1 MNKIKMPNSLLL
13 VCLALLLSANGA
25 EGPPV
30 QSADTSDD
38 PLAEIAEGILGL
50 FDEADMV
57 CLGERHGRQQDFEL
71 WLSLFRH
78 PEFYKIVNAISVE
91 FANATHQRLMDRF
104 LVEGDEIPLAEFR
117 WVWRDTG
124 YRTWDAPIYEK
135 FFLAA
140 RKMNLRLPR
149 QQRVRILAADTPLDW
164 SKIDTWQDFPEFI
177 DRGSFPAKVLD
188 EEVLSKGLKG
198 LAIQGRSHCQQ
209 GFTRELEQKYPG
221 RVRVVLPVGAGEKH
235 SKLLRSALSLGEEP
249 AWIYI
254 RTSPIAG
261 HPVLDY
267 LPGLGFN
274 LGYLRQEHLFGKKKL
289 AEIVDAFIY
298 LGGLP
303 DPPVTADPR
312 VFQEETYAREL
323 KRRGKIWSDWSR
335 EQRKRQR
342 LNPPED

>member
-1 MNKIKMPNSLLL
+1 MNKIKMSNSILLI
-13 VCLALLLSANGA
+13 CLALLLPASGA
-25 EGPPV
+25 EGAPV

-38 PLAEIAEGILGL
+38 PLAEIAEGVLSL

-78 PEFYKIVNAISVE
+78 PEFYKKVNAISVE

-104 LVEGDEIPLAEFR
+104 LVEGEDVPLAEFR

-140 RKMNLRLPR
+140 REMNLRLPR

-164 SKIDTWQDFPEFI
+164 SKIKTWQDMPEFI

-209 GFTRELEQKYPG
+209 GFPRELEQKYPG
-221 RVRVVLPVGAGEKH
+221 RVRVVLPAGEEQRKP
-235 SKLLRSALSLGEEP
+235 LRSALGLGEDP
-249 AWIYI
+249 VWIYI
-254 RTSPIAG
+254 RTSPIAD
-261 HPVLDY
+261 HLALDY
-267 LPGLGFN
+267 LPRLGFN
-274 LGYLRQEHLFGKKKL
+274 LGYIRQEQLFGKKKL
-289 AEIVDAFIY
+289 AEIIDAFIY
-298 LGGLP
+298 FGGLP
-303 DPPVTADPR
+303 DPLVKADPK

-323 KRRGKIWSDWSR
+323 KRRGKIVRDWAR

-342 LNPPED
+342 RTPPED